1 MFNITIAGVWKLN
14 GSQLHDLS
22 VSVMWQGKRE
32 IFSTRLPVNSHSIP
46 EQGKWNF
53 TTRVWFGIPIVSDF
67 YEIYVNGSNS
77 KNQELLFLRSGFV
90 PINK

>member
-1 MFNITIAGVWKLN
+1 MWK
-14 GSQLHDLS
+14 
-22 VSVMWQGKRE
+22 QGNRK
-32 IFSTRLPVNSHSIP
+32 IFYIGIPVNSHRVP

-67 YEIYVNGSNS
+67 YEIYVNGTNS

-90 PINK
+90 PIDKETSSNSS